1 VDRVLGD
8 TLSPSPEDKC
18 VTTYTILPSDRVHDI
33 FVQYVYGFM
42 AHDIR
47 REIGMGYLGGGG
59 NVLAAMGILAFTEF
73 MGWIIAHTPPITAEK
88 RKWSDADYFD
98 AFYKRFPPCYQSVP
112 NVYREFRSQLLH
124 NYAIERGFD
133 VDMPG
138 LNASCG
144 IYQDVNTKRWH
155 FVVELYFRD
164 FLRTADGLYEELT
177 SRPSAGARKA
187 AGL

>member
-1 VDRVLGD
+1 VKRREPSEPPSSQDDPLTYTV
-8 TLSPSPEDKC
+8 LSP
-18 VTTYTILPSDRVHDI
+18 DRVHAI

-88 RKWSDADYFD
+88 RKCSDADYFD
-98 AFYKRFPPCYQSVP
+98 AYYKRFPPCYQSVP